1 MLLTALF
8 GSVPLG
14 DGLGAGDNVR
24 LERIGKLS
32 QPVTEQTVICDECGA
47 ELKATVPG
55 GLCPRCLF
63 SMGVRMANHGTD
75 EDLTTSAD
83 AVLQRADGPRRF
95 GDYEL
100 LEEIARGGMGVVYR
114 ARQVSLD
121 RIVAVKMLPFG
132 QFASD
137 EFVRRFK
144 SEAEMAAA
152 LQHPNIVAIH
162 EIGEHNGQHYFSMD
176 YVEGCDLAEMVRERP
191 MPSREAAA
199 QLQVL
204 ARAVHYAHQRGVLH
218 RDLKPSNVLID
229 RSGNPRLTD
238 FGLAKRFEGDAL
250 LSTTRQVVGSPNYMP
265 PEQAEPDRGPVG
277 PSSDVYSLGAL
288 LYHLLTGR
296 APFVANSLEHAVW
309 AVLNTEPISPRL
321 LNPDV
326 SRDVE
331 TICLKCLQKNPHRR
345 YVSAETLAEDLDL
358 CLRGE
363 PIRARPIGVF
373 EKLGRW
379 CRRKPALAAAITLL
393 VLIAAGSALTANHL
407 SRLHRSSRWNSYVN
421 EMSRAQHEWQQGN
434 FAEAFFYLQRQIPRG
449 NGPDLRGFEWRHLW
463 TLARGTCSLRLPL
476 HTNVVGWLGFSKD
489 AKSLATFRWDTN
501 ALQIWDVQN
510 RRVRWLLRDA
520 TSVGGF
526 SSGGEMFAAGTA
538 DQSIAAYDAV
548 TGRCLNSIP
557 QAGEI
562 VAFAPQ
568 AWCAVTVDSNRV
580 LAVRA
585 LQPQRTLMSLT
596 NAARRNFDAGKG
608 APVAIDPAGRWLA
621 LIRAGD
627 PSESIDCGVEI
638 WSVNAGAMEIFLPH
652 PRQIRTI
659 QFAPSG
665 RTLAIADGGGVVLL
679 WNWKTGETKSIKGHD
694 LPVQSL
700 AFSADG
706 EMLATGGTD
715 ESIKLWD
722 LRTLQAKPA
731 RFDGQMG
738 AVWSLAFS
746 PDGKFLA
753 SGSRD
758 MPINLWALQHLQSPA
773 TTITNLNSE
782 KIGNFTFSL
791 DGQFMAA
798 GCKDDSVRVWEVAT
812 MNEKFR
818 LPNVNRAV
826 TFTRSGKW
834 LLVADA
840 ADVAQWWEV
849 KSGARRPVPL
859 YGGIG
864 EITSVDFSPD
874 RRIAALGHKSGRI
887 QLVAVDTG
895 DVVGTYEGHRDAVLS
910 ITFAPDGSR
919 FASGSRDK
927 DIRLWDVAVTN
938 RSRQVCT
945 EHKGAVAGL
954 AISRDGRMMASSCSA
969 NTIKFWDLHNLEKS
983 LGSRSWHRSAI
994 RTLAFSPDGQRLAS
1008 GSDDHSVKLWDFTTF
1023 QELASFE
1030 FDSGI
1035 QLVTFSPD
1043 ARNLVV
1049 VTEKGSLH
1057 LLKTVTLEDADA
1069 EARTLYS
1076 R

>member
-1 MLLTALF
+1 VPGWLGVET
-8 GSVPLG
+8 GS
-14 DGLGAGDNVR
+14 
-24 LERIGKLS
+24 S
-32 QPVTEQTVICDECGA
+32 QFVTEQTVICEECGA
-47 ELKATVPG
+47 ELNSTALG

-63 SMGVRMANHGTD
+63 GMGVRMATQ
-75 EDLTTSAD
+75 EAEESVTEFSD
-83 AVLQRADGPRRF
+83 AVSRADPPRRF

-121 RIVAVKMLPFG
+121 RIVAVKMLAFG
-132 QFASD
+132 QFSSD

-144 SEAEMAAA
+144 AEAEMAAA

-162 EIGEHNGQHYFSMD
+162 EIGEHDGQHYFSMD

-191 MPSREAAA
+191 MPSREAAIH
-199 QLQVL
+199 LQVL
-204 ARAVHYAHQRGVLH
+204 ARAVHYAHRRGVLH

-229 RSGNPRLTD
+229 GSGNPRLTD

-250 LSTTRQVVGSPNYMP
+250 LSTTRQIVGSPNYMP
-265 PEQAEPDRGPVG
+265 PEQAEPDRGSVG
-277 PSSDVYSLGAL
+277 PASDVYSLGAL
-288 LYHLLTGR
+288 LYHLITGR
-296 APFVANSLEHAVW
+296 APFVANSLEG
-309 AVLNTEPISPRL
+309 AVLAVLHTEPISPRL

-326 SRDVE
+326 PRDVE

-345 YVSAETLAEDLDL
+345 YASAEALADDLDL

-363 PIRARPIGVF
+363 PICARPIGVF

-379 CRRKPALAAAITLL
+379 CCRKPALAAAIALL
-393 VLIAAGSALTANHL
+393 VFIAAGSAVTANHL
-407 SRLHRSSRWNSYVN
+407 SRLHRKSRWNNYVN
-421 EMSRAQHEWQQGN
+421 EISRAQHEWQQRN
-434 FAEAFFYLQRQIPRG
+434 FAEAFFYLQRQIPGG

-463 TLARGTCSLRLPL
+463 NLARGNCSSRLPL
-476 HTNVVGWLGFSKD
+476 HTNVVGWLGFAPD
-489 AKSLATFRWDTN
+489 AKSLATFRWDTTN
-501 ALQIWDVQN
+501 ALQIWDVRN
-510 RRVRWLLRDA
+510 HRVRWLLRDA

-526 SSGGEMFAAGTA
+526 SPGGEMFAAGTA
-538 DQSIAAYDAV
+538 DQSITAYDAL
-548 TGRCLNSIP
+548 TGRRLHSIG

-568 AWCAVTVDSNRV
+568 AWCAVTMDSNRV

-585 LQPQRTLMSLT
+585 LQSQRTLMSLT

-608 APVAIDPAGRWLA
+608 APVAITPDGRWLA
-621 LIRAGD
+621 LIGAGD
-627 PSESIDCGVEI
+627 PSESKDRGVEI
-638 WSVNAGAMEIFLPH
+638 WNIGNGAMEVFLPH

-659 QFAPSG
+659 QFAPDG

-679 WNWKTGETKSIKGHD
+679 WNWKSGETQSIKAHN

-706 EMLATGGTD
+706 GMLATGGTD

-722 LRTLQAKPA
+722 LRTLRQKPA

-746 PDGKFLA
+746 QDGNLLA

-758 MPINLWALQHLQSPA
+758 MPINVWALQHLQSPT

-782 KIGNFTFSL
+782 KMGNFTFSL

-798 GCKDDSVRVWEVAT
+798 GCRDNSVRVWEVT
-812 MNEKFR
+812 TLNEKFR
-818 LPNVNRAV
+818 LPGVNRAV
-826 TFTRSGKW
+826 TFTQSGKW

-840 ADVAQWWEV
+840 EGAAQWWDV
-849 KSGARRPVPL
+849 KSGARRPVPS
-859 YGGIG
+859 YGSIG

-874 RRIAALGHKSGRI
+874 RRIAALGHKSGSIR
-887 QLVAVDTG
+887 LVAVDTG
-895 DVVGTYEGHRDAVLS
+895 DVVGIYEGHRDAVIS
-910 ITFAPDGSR
+910 VTFAPDGSR
-919 FASGSRDK
+919 FASGGRDK
-927 DIRLWDVAVTN
+927 DIRLWEVAVTN
-938 RSRQVCT
+938 RSQQVCT
-945 EHKGAVAGL
+945 EHKGAVSGL
-954 AISRDGRMMASSCSA
+954 AISGDGRIMASGCSA

-983 LGSRSWHRSAI
+983 LGSRSWHRSAV

-1008 GSDDHSVKLWDFTTF
+1008 GSDDHSVKLWDFVTH

-1030 FDSGI
+1030 FESGI
-1035 QLVTFSPD
+1035 QLVAFSPD
-1043 ARNLVV
+1043 ARNLAV

-1057 LLKTVTLEDADA
+1057 LLRTVTLTDADA
-1069 EARTLYS
+1069 EVRVLFS